1 MTERLNITRGV
12 NKKPVATDALEQ
24 SLDILR
30 DLQGDVFTGY
40 PLIATPDGK
49 YSIDATLVSPSKG
62 IVLFD
67 LIEGPDVGEYAER
80 QDDLANKIEARLK
93 LHRELV
99 KGRQLLVP
107 LSVISF
113 APGINNIE
121 AVAVENY
128 PLVNEHGLA
137 AALNE
142 LNWVNGNNDLY
153 RMTLSAI
160 ESLSS
165 IRKSRSKREVHRL
178 D

>member
-1 MTERLNITRGV
+1 MTEQLNITRGV

-24 SLDILR
+24 SLKIPQGIL
-30 DLQGDVFTGY
+30 GEVFTGY
-40 PLIATPDGK
+40 PLVATPDGK

-67 LIEGPDVGEYAER
+67 LIEGPSVGEYAER

-99 KGRQLLVP
+99 KGRQLVVP

-113 APGINNIE
+113 APGINNVE
-121 AVAVENY
+121 TLAVEGY
-128 PLVNEHGLA
+128 PLVNEHGLV

-142 LNWVNGNNDLY
+142 LAWADGCLLY
-153 RMTLSAI
+153 TSDAAD
-160 ESLSS
+160 E
-165 IRKSRSKREVHRL
+165 
-178 D
+178 